1 METIGNKET
10 QHRVIL
16 KVLFWLIIQAGI
28 LNNALS
34 FAIMLDPF
42 RFRYYGIW
50 VSMTMYVFDLYFT
63 FTVIAYTIIGVVIND
78 RIPINSRKWWKTISI
93 CYATYLVLTF
103 LGGALI
109 GGQWFWD
116 GTGIYLIAVVWI
128 APVLWLGEMEVVHW
142 YLNKRHNDYNN
153 QKSNASSF
161 ISS

>member
-1 METIGNKET
+1 MSRKL
-10 QHRVIL
+10 IL
-16 KVLFWLIIQAGI
+16 SVLFWLLIQAGI

-34 FAIMLDPF
+34 FAIALDPNSY
-42 RFRYYGIW
+42 RYYGIW
-50 VSMTMYVFDLYFT
+50 GSMTMNVFDLCFT

-116 GTGIYLIAVVWI
+116 GTGIYLMAFVWI
-128 APVLWLGEMEVVHW
+128 APLLWLGEMEIVHW
-142 YLNKRHNDYNN
+142 YLSN
-153 QKSNASSF
+153 QRKQFLKTQTSE
-161 ISS
+161 

>member
-1 METIGNKET
+1 MATKNNKS
-10 QHRVIL
+10 VIT
-16 KVLFWLIIQAGI
+16 VLFWLLIQAGI

-34 FAIMLDPF
+34 FAIALDPY

-50 VSMTMYVFDLYFT
+50 GSMTMNVFDLCFT
-63 FTVIAYTIIGVVIND
+63 FTVIAYTIIGVVINN

-103 LGGALI
+103 IGGALI

-116 GTGIYLIAVVWI
+116 GTGVYLIAVVWI

-142 YLNKRHNDYNN
+142 YLSN
-153 QKSNASSF
+153 QQKKYLANTTQ
-161 ISS
+161 